1 MQWIGVSLII
11 VGAICFAFG
20 LLRAST
26 IKHVNADHGSVA
38 VGGNNHAPITVTTNQ
53 SPQSE
58 PVAFFWIVW
67 NIVTGVA
74 TLLGLAI
81 TLWPIK

>member
-1 MQWIGVSLII
+1 MSVFILGV
-11 VGAICFAFG
+11 ICLAFG
-20 LLRAST
+20 LLRVRT

-38 VGGNNHAPITVTTNQ
+38 VGGNNHAPINVTTNH
-53 SPQSE
+53 SPQNESTSL
-58 PVAFFWIVW
+58 FWTVW
-67 NIVTGVA
+67 NIVTGIA

>member
-1 MQWIGVSLII
+1 MQWIGVSIFIL
-11 VGAICFAFG
+11 GAICLAFG
-20 LLRAST
+20 LLRART

-38 VGGNNHAPITVTTNQ
+38 VGRDSHASISVTTNQ
-53 SPQSE
+53 SPQNESTSL
-58 PVAFFWIVW
+58 FWTVW
-67 NIVTGVA
+67 NIVTGIA